1 MWISFLALSLTKH
14 ANISS
19 LCIWFNFGNPDCYCS
34 GVLLSVAKSSS
45 VFEDP
50 TVDIQNL
57 TAEISKEITAL
68 KSSVAYLQILFNSQ
82 NKGGNISRDAAN
94 HSTAT
99 VDILKE
105 RVMNTANEFNEV
117 LTARK
122 KVRFMSSILL
132 ISVHSF
138 MQLRHSRI
146 YTIICRALGY
156 IKTRKNF
163 RRQLQPMDQIL
174 P

>member
-1 MWISFLALSLTKH
+1 M
-14 ANISS
+14 
-19 LCIWFNFGNPDCYCS
+19 
-34 GVLLSVAKSSS
+34 AKSSS

-146 YTIICRALGY
+146 YTIICRA
-156 IKTRKNF
+156 
-163 RRQLQPMDQIL
+163 
-174 P
+174 

>member
-1 MWISFLALSLTKH
+1 
-14 ANISS
+14 
-19 LCIWFNFGNPDCYCS
+19 
-34 GVLLSVAKSSS
+34 
-45 VFEDP
+45 
-50 TVDIQNL
+50 VDIQNL

-163 RRQLQPMDQIL
+163 RRQLQPMDQISIYERCIKRRPHSVPRHTL
-174 P
+174 FSAVASAGRMAQIWQVSVILKKNL